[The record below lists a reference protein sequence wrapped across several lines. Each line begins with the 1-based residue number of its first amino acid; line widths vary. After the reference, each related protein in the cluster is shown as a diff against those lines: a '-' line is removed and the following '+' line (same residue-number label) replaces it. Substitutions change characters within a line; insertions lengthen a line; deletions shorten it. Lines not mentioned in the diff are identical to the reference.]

1 MPGLISVYTLQ
12 KKHTAIYDGIF
23 MQIHTQDRWED
34 NHNFSAMDL
43 VGRRGTTGRQ
53 TLQEVLMI
61 SGTLYSQ
68 NIEGGELIP
77 EFSDRSWLAT
87 M

>member
-1 MPGLISVYTLQ
+1 
-12 KKHTAIYDGIF
+12 
-23 MQIHTQDRWED
+23 
-34 NHNFSAMDL
+34 MDL
-43 VGRRGTTGRQ
+43 VGRRETTGRQ

-68 NIEGGELIP
+68 NIEGGELFP
-77 EFSDRSWLAT
+77 EFSDRGWLAT